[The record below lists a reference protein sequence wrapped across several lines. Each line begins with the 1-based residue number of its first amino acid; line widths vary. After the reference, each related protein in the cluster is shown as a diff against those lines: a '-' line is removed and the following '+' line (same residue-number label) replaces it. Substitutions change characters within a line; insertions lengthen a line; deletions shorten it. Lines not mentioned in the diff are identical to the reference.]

1 MSDLPFEISKKHKNV
16 KKSDWKKRGLIM
28 DNFEE
33 IYDKYIRATHCELC
47 NKQFTKTIDR
57 QMEHNHQ
64 TGEFRNIVCNRCN
77 ALKADKKLQS
87 NNTSGYKGISK
98 VKCNRYKKQGF
109 YWEFK
114 VHVDGKQKTIKQSI
128 NFDKLVEF
136 AEKWKK
142 ENNYYK

>member
-1 MSDLPFEISKKHKNV
+1 MSDLPFKISEKHKIHL
-16 KKSDWKKRGLIM
+16 KASWKKRGLNM

-33 IYDKYIRATHCELC
+33 IYNKYIYATHCELC
-47 NKQFTKTIDR
+47 NKQFEKSLDR

-98 VKCNRYKKQGF
+98 AKSKTKQGF
-109 YWEFK
+109 IWRFRA
-114 VHVDGKQKTIKQSI
+114 HIDGKEKVIKQSI
-128 NFDKLVEF
+128 NFDKLVKF

>member
-1 MSDLPFEISKKHKNV
+1 MSDLPFKINKNHKND
-16 KKSDWKKRGLIM
+16 KKSNWKKYGLNM

-33 IYDKYIRATHCELC
+33 IYNKYIYATHCELC
-47 NKQFTKTIDR
+47 NKQFKSSRER

-77 ALKADKKLQS
+77 HLKADVKLQS
-87 NNTSGYKGISK
+87 NNVSGFKGIHK
-98 VKCNRYKKQGF
+98 QKNKTCKQGF
-109 YWEFK
+109 YWQFRAMIN
-114 VHVDGKQKTIKQSI
+114 GKAKTIKSSTNLEFLI
-128 NFDKLVEF
+128 EF